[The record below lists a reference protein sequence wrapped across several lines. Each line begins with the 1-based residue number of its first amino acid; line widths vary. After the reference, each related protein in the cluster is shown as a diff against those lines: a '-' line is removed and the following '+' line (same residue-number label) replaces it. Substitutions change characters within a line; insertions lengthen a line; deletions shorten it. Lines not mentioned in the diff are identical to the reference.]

1 MINPE
6 FSTHQKDRQEFIFSK
21 IKEDA
26 VEAVALERKL
36 SDGQIERTWHPDH
49 FADEV
54 IRLTV
59 IECNRIY
66 RTWTNEVPCSEGYDV
81 SAIEKVK
88 EHFGCGYGEEPT
100 GETFKELMDEPND

>member
-1 MINPE
+1 MNNPE
-6 FSTHQKDRQEFIFSK
+6 FSTHQKDRQESIFSK

-26 VEAVALERKL
+26 VEAVALE
-36 SDGQIERTWHPDH
+36 WHPDH

-100 GETFKELMDEPND
+100 GETFKELMDEYNEHND